1 MKNLTSN
8 PFYGPH
14 HDSVTQGFQ
23 HFSCVLVLVPERVR
37 LPKFQVPAAAR
48 SIDVRR
54 TTSQPVWLLIQG
66 TAGNGQTAY
75 PEKTGNYRN
84 SLLVDFAR
92 VIRTH
97 LGIAAL
103 HGHFF
108 AHGFVFASLLNGILD
123 RLFTAALVVAMGW
136 AFKSISHFG
145 SF

>member
-1 MKNLTSN
+1 MENLTSN

-14 HDSVTQGFQ
+14 HDPVTQGFQ
-23 HFSCVLVLVPERVR
+23 HFSCVLVLVPEQVR
-37 LPKFQVPAAAR
+37 LPEFQVPVAAR

-54 TTSQPVWLLIQG
+54 TTFQPVWLLTQD

-75 PEKTGNYRN
+75 PGKTGNYRS
-84 SLLVDFAR
+84 SLLVNRAG
-92 VIRTH
+92 VVGSHI
-97 LGIAAL
+97 GVAAL

-108 AHGFVFASLLNGILD
+108 AHGFVFASLFNGILN
-123 RLFTAALVVAMGW
+123 RLFTAALIVAMGW

>member
-1 MKNLTSN
+1 MENLTSN

-14 HDSVTQGFQ
+14 HDPVTQGFQ
-23 HFSCVLVLVPERVR
+23 HFSCVLVLVPEWVR
-37 LPKFQVPAAAR
+37 LPEFPVPAAAR

-54 TTSQPVWLLIQG
+54 TTSQPVWLLTQD

-75 PEKTGNYRN
+75 PEKTGNCRN
-84 SLLVDFAR
+84 SLLVHLTR
-92 VIRTH
+92 VICTH
-97 LGIAAL
+97 LSIAAL

-108 AHGFVFASLLNGILD
+108 AHGFVFASLLDGILN